1 MRVFIYVQEHAFLL
15 SQHIFNGW
23 VIRTMRG
30 GMQRFLYAVSV
41 GLSLLGTEKTTLLL
55 ALLLAGCADTVLFVR

>member
-1 MRVFIYVQEHAFLL
+1 MRVFIYVQKMLFSSAITYSTVGNPNDE
-15 SQHIFNGW
+15 
-23 VIRTMRG
+23 G